1 MILQYTVPMS
11 DMQQFVKPHELYSYE
26 KVREMLVHTV
36 LEKALANAGIYHTV
50 TSEIKKKYN
59 GTLNDC
65 YKHPEYLST
74 ILEDKHDTISGTVSK
89 SITKQLEM
97 FSDDKS
103 IANFLQAINS

>member
-1 MILQYTVPMS
+1 MP
-11 DMQQFVKPHELYSYE
+11 DMQQFVKTHEPHSYE
-26 KVREMLVHTV
+26 KVREMLIHTV
-36 LEKALANAGIYHTV
+36 LEKTLVNAGIYHTV

-74 ILEDKHDTISGTVSK
+74 TLENKHGETCYLVSE

-97 FSDDKS
+97 FSDDKF